1 MYVSAENFCYLQK
14 VFVDSIIEIH
24 QRLIESGGDGS
35 AGRPLCMAPNSCS
48 IKVINIT
55 RGKFK

>member
-1 MYVSAENFCYLQK
+1 MRKIFVIFK